1 MSNILYVSDLDG
13 TLLRND
19 ETLSEY
25 TISVINSLVSRGL
38 KFSIAT
44 ARSKI
49 TANKVIKGLLVNFP
63 MIVYNGTMIVDS
75 LSNRVL
81 ISNYFTYNDSVN
93 IRDILSSFK
102 ISPIV
107 YSMINGVEKFSYID
121 SRVNDYMAEYLK
133 SRNGDVRERSVK
145 CDSSLYAGE
154 TFYYTCIDT
163 AEKLIQAYAV
173 LKDNYNCIL
182 QEDYYTKNAWLEVLP
197 KDVNKANAVLQ
208 LKDYLHCDEVVCFGD
223 GLNDMDM
230 FKVCDRSY
238 AVDNAIQ
245 SLKEVATDTIGDN
258 LNDGVANWLLK
269 NT

>member
-1 MSNILYVSDLDG
+1 
-13 TLLRND
+13 
-19 ETLSEY
+19 
-25 TISVINSLVSRGL
+25 
-38 KFSIAT
+38 
-44 ARSKI
+44 
-49 TANKVIKGLLVNFP
+49 
-63 MIVYNGTMIVDS
+63 
-75 LSNRVL
+75 
-81 ISNYFTYNDSVN
+81 
-93 IRDILSSFK
+93 
-102 ISPIV
+102 
-107 YSMINGVEKFSYID
+107 MINGVEKFSYID

-145 CDSSLYAGE
+145 DDSSLYAGE

-163 AEKLIQAYAV
+163 AERLIQAYAV

-197 KDVNKANAVLQ
+197 KGVNKANAILQ

-238 AVDNAIQ
+238 AVNNAIQ